1 MVKKQHRRI
10 VMLIFLMLILFSFD
24 NISSAA
30 SSAIFPDRDIF
41 TGNRW
46 MDYSE
51 NYSLDLEEQST
62 WKKVTSP
69 MVHVRAGINAITEI
83 IFLIQKMFAYLLMVI
98 VHYAF
103 QINMYLM
110 FSTLIDTVIGEMEIA
125 LFDELS
131 LIGILLLGAYYCVK
145 IVSDQKTQ
153 IWVAIIKTVVVVALA
168 MLFFTQSSMLLQGV
182 DSVSN
187 EISKSVLAG
196 TYRATNPGAHPDTV
210 VDAIKS
216 DIWMMF
222 VHRPWQIL
230 NFGDISLAEQHQ
242 ETLLKLEAGSEERQ
256 DKANKLARDYDLFKP
271 NIVFFRVVFLLVY
284 ILPMLITFVV
294 IAALAL
300 LILGYQFLTMFFFL
314 MGIFVFIIALVPFFG
329 TKVIEVWASKVL
341 AYGFIKVIVSFV
353 LALIFAFNST
363 LFKLIPSHG
372 WIFVLILQTLIIVI
386 IVWKKD
392 TMIGLLGNIR
402 SSVQHRNPNR
412 LVGSGDVNIERRL
425 NSFLKNKKRE
435 SDYDYYE
442 FEDEYKNASRS
453 TKKRSSAK
461 ESETWQPTIK
471 EQASQNKQEVHETQI
486 TQSNEIH
493 HEKESLVQI
502 ADNMKLLSKKAEELL
517 QMKYEEE
524 KSEEN
529 EKAMQTGREPEYS
542 NFVRKV
548 NTREELGSP
557 RFTTQEITATANKL
571 KATLRSGGTV
581 EEFYSAKHKQAR
593 DVISRP
599 SSVDNIVIKMQSER
613 VDLDRK
619 AAYKAVEKDSS
630 EYAKEFNEEYGKGYS
645 KEFFETLM
653 RKHGRKNLEMTMR
666 RMKEMDKEKI
676 RNPAGYLTQSLKNK
690 KVL

>member
-1 MVKKQHRRI
+1 MKKQHKKI
-10 VMLIFLMLILFSFD
+10 AMLIFLMLILFSFD
-24 NISSAA
+24 NISSVA

-41 TGNRW
+41 VGNRW
-46 MDYSE
+46 IDYSE

-69 MVHVRAGINAITEI
+69 MVHIRAGINAITEI
-83 IFLIQKMFAYLLMVI
+83 IFLVQKMFAYLLMVI

-103 QINMYLM
+103 QINMYLI
-110 FSTLIDTVIGEMEIA
+110 FSTMIDTIIGEMRIA

-182 DSVSN
+182 DNVSN

-256 DKANKLARDYDLFKP
+256 DKANELAEDYDLFKP

-372 WIFVLILQTLIIVI
+372 WIFVLILQTLIIAI

-453 TKKRSSAK
+453 TKKRSNAK

-471 EQASQNKQEVHETQI
+471 EQASQNKQEVQDTQMV
-486 TQSNEIH
+486 QSNETY

-524 KSEEN
+524 KSEED
-529 EKAMQTGREPEYS
+529 EKATKTGREPEYS
-542 NFVRKV
+542 PFVRRV

-557 RFTTQEITATANKL
+557 RFTTQEITATTNKL

-581 EEFYSAKHKQAR
+581 EEFYSSKHKQSR

-599 SSVDNIVIKMQSER
+599 SSVDNIVIKMQLER
-613 VDLDRK
+613 ADLDRK
-619 AAYKAVEKDSS
+619 AAYKTVEKDSG

-666 RMKEMDKEKI
+666 RMKEMDKEEI